1 MFYDLLVFRL
11 ISATGNLKSR
21 FRDAAGQHFIVSR
34 SRGNGL
40 LTGSSFRRVA
50 QTTQPQPLME
60 SARQVAERTDALA
73 RTVKPGFTD
82 YIRDVSQ
89 FRKFGRKLLV
99 LAAEAQRE

>member
-1 MFYDLLVFRL
+1 
-11 ISATGNLKSR
+11 
-21 FRDAAGQHFIVSR
+21 
-34 SRGNGL
+34 
-40 LTGSSFRRVA
+40 
-50 QTTQPQPLME
+50 ME